1 MIDACIN
8 SPHSLNNAL
17 RISSTTTTTTTTH
30 STMTASTLMTM
41 VQSFFG
47 SRDDLSASAS
57 PDDNDNDAPPPVRQ
71 FEATKRLCEKDYVV
85 IDMLNSAGHEQIA
98 FCVCD
103 PDLPD
108 LPICFASDGFC
119 TFTGYAHD
127 EIEGKNCRF
136 LQGTETNKEDVNRI
150 RTAIKERT
158 QCSVNLLNYRKDGTS
173 FCNEFFLS
181 PLCDDS
187 GKLLY
192 YIGVQCP
199 VAKLGPGQMP
209 KNAGYV
215 TRMYIYDTL

>member
-1 MIDACIN
+1 
-8 SPHSLNNAL
+8 
-17 RISSTTTTTTTTH
+17 
-30 STMTASTLMTM
+30 MTANTLMTM

-47 SRDDLSASAS
+47 SRDYLEDSKTSQS
-57 PDDNDNDAPPPVRQ
+57 VRQ

-136 LQGTETNKEDVNRI
+136 LQGKETSPDDVNRI
-150 RTAIKERT
+150 RTAIKERR

-181 PLCDDS
+181 PLCDDD

-199 VAKLGPGQMP
+199 VANLGPGQMP

-215 TRMYIYDTL
+215 L